1 MVAKFYAAEVLLAL
15 EYLHSRKIIY
25 RSLKLENIL
34 LDGHG
39 HLKLVDFAFAKVI
52 EDRTWTLCGTP
63 QYRPPEV
70 VSSGVATMAADW

>member
-15 EYLHSRKIIY
+15 EYLHSQKIIY
-25 RSLKLENIL
+25 RSLKPENIL

-52 EDRTWTLCGTP
+52 EDRTWTLCDL
-63 QYRPPEV
+63 QYLPPEV
-70 VSSGVATMAADW
+70 ISSGAATMGADW